1 VLDLEGFE
9 SDHRVLSH
17 SFAVGVRHELTKRV
31 NFKRF
36 DEARFTETVRKKLG
50 AVGDPS
56 DLPFLHQPRDVDRFL
71 DRFCNAMTAAVEQ
84 EQGRTARSR
93 DDKRIQ
99 VAVQRTHGLAQSRLA
114 ASGMR
119 ASTRKAHQMATMQPE
134 KVADRLAEKLRKTR
148 GKGCGPIWRVR
159 YDIFRLAK
167 LAASAAK
174 PRQLAYI
181 PDLSNGAIKN
191 ATGED
196 NARILMDATFPDY
209 SDQPP
214 KPIRPAAPPLES
226 TTGPASAA
234 PASTNPP
241 PGICSPQKLHP
252 GEVGQIIKHFPS
264 GRSPLPD
271 GLAYEVF
278 KLSADACVPYIEHIF
293 ESCIKLEYHPLRFR
307 FAVTLIAKKAGKSNY
322 HVA

>member
-1 VLDLEGFE
+1 MLDLEGFE

-17 SFAVGVRHELTKRV
+17 SIAVGVRHELTRRV

-36 DEARFTETVRKKLG
+36 DEAQFTETVRKKLR

-56 DLPFLHQPRDVDRFL
+56 DLPFLHRHRDVDRFL
-71 DRFCNAMTAAVEQ
+71 DRFCDAMTAAVEQ
-84 EQGRTARSR
+84 EQGRTVRSNF
-93 DDKRIQ
+93 DKKIQ
-99 VAVQRTHGLAQSRLA
+99 AAVRRAHGLTGSRLA
-114 ASGMR
+114 ASGVH
-119 ASTRKAHQMATMQPE
+119 ASTREAHKMTTIQPE
-134 KVADRLAEKLRKTR
+134 KVADGLAEKLRKTR
-148 GKGCGPIWRVR
+148 GKGWGPILGAR

-174 PRQLAYI
+174 PRQLAHM

-196 NARILMDATFPDY
+196 NARIIMDATFPDY

-214 KPIRPAAPPLES
+214 KPIWPAASPLES
-226 TTGPASAA
+226 TTSPASATA
-234 PASTNPP
+234 ASTNPP
-241 PGICSPQKLHP
+241 PGICSPQTLHP
-252 GEVGQIIKHFPS
+252 GEVGQIIKHFPT

-271 GLAYEVF
+271 GLPYEVF